1 MRYIKKFNESFDSD
15 NEIDKFLIEIKDDCA
30 EISDKFECFY
40 NWETY
45 PSLEDYISL
54 FKKQNFTKDKLSFY
68 VTIFKDD
75 DIQKDLENWNNRD
88 IALENPNKA
97 LDKKLELL
105 DYEMDF
111 FKRIKHLIET
121 SNLYLWGEELDHDGS
136 VTLVADFIRN

>member
-30 EISDKFECFY
+30 EISDKFTVFY

-45 PSLEDYISL
+45 PNLDDYINL
-54 FKKQNFTKDKLSFY
+54 FKEEKFTKDKLSFY
-68 VTIFKDD
+68 VTIFKDE

-121 SNLYLWGEELDHDGS
+121 SNLYLCGEELDHDGS